1 MRPLGTDD
9 PTRIGDYRLLGL
21 LGAGGMGR
29 VYLGRSAGGRTVAV
43 KVIRPDLIGNEY
55 RERFRRE
62 VTAARRVGGKFT
74 AQVLDA
80 DVDSTPP
87 WLATGYVAGFSLTD
101 AVEQFG
107 TFSENTLLVLAHG
120 LAEALIAVHAAGI
133 VHRDLKPSNVLLAV
147 DGPKVIDFGIARAA
161 EDSALTTTGNV
172 IGSPGFMCPEQV
184 VGPAMGPEG
193 DVFALGGVLVYAA
206 TGQGP
211 FGSGETVQMLYRV
224 VYEEPRLA
232 AVPERLRPLIAA
244 CLNKDVAARP
254 TPQQL
259 LDQLAE
265 LGVPERGGWL
275 PAPVLE
281 EVSRRA
287 VALLDLESG
296 PMELPPVGFAP
307 TEPNPS
313 RSAPTISR
321 PVPQSNS
328 GPLTPL
334 PMTISGP
341 VQAGQ
346 GTAANTVA
354 WQAGPSGGSGVYA
367 PYPPAHDRS
376 GPAYFVG
383 QQPPGQPA
391 HQPPGHYGQGQT
403 RSAPLPKGRSHRTA
417 LIIAAVVVGVLVAVG
432 AFVIGTQL
440 KDKSSNSAVSAK
452 SSAAAGT
459 TSVVT
464 TSASPST
471 TQVSTTSTSGA
482 PVPKAFVGKW
492 TGTAR
497 DALATFDIELTVHD
511 GKVGEEIA
519 ASSNTGQASGTR
531 CERAERLTN
540 VTDTEITFVA
550 RLSGGAGGCMDEG
563 SVSKVL
569 LQSDGS
575 VTYSFS
581 GGFSGLLGNITGTL
595 HKS

>member
-43 KVIRPDLIGNEY
+43 KVIRPDLIGNEF

-62 VTAARRVGGKFT
+62 VTAARRVGGKYT
-74 AQVLDA
+74 APVLDA

-107 TFSENTLLVLAHG
+107 TFNENTLLVLAHG
-120 LAEALIAVHAAGI
+120 LAEALIAVHDAGI

-161 EDSALTTTGNV
+161 EDSALTTTGSV

-184 VGPAMGPEG
+184 VGPTMGPEG

-232 AVPERLRPLIAA
+232 AVPDRLRPLIAA
-244 CLNKDVAARP
+244 CLNKDVTARP

-265 LGVPERGGWL
+265 LEVPERVGWL

-296 PMELPPVGFAP
+296 PVEAVGP
-307 TEPNPS
+307 DPS

-321 PVPQSNS
+321 PMPQSNS
-328 GPLTPL
+328 GPHAAPHALSRT
-334 PMTISGP
+334 
-341 VQAGQ
+341 
-346 GTAANTVA
+346 GTDAVA
-354 WQAGPSGGSGVYA
+354 WQPGNTAWQSGPPGPQANSSHGYA
-367 PYPPAHDRS
+367 PYPPAQDRS
-376 GPAYFVG
+376 GP
-383 QQPPGQPA
+383 QPA
-391 HQPPGHYGQGQT
+391 YYHAQPAPKSRSR
-403 RSAPLPKGRSHRTA
+403 RSALIVAA
-417 LIIAAVVVGVLVAVG
+417 LVVCLIVAGG
-432 AFVIGTQL
+432 AFLIGTQL
-440 KDKSSNSAVSAK
+440 TDKSSDSAATVSTSAVATTVPRTTTSMTQT
-452 SSAAAGT
+452 SETSTSAAAT
-459 TSVVT
+459 DSVI
-464 TSASPST
+464 PE
-471 TQVSTTSTSGA
+471 
-482 PVPKAFVGKW
+482 AFVGKW

-497 DALATFDIELTVHD
+497 DALATFDVELTIHD
-511 GKVGEEIA
+511 GKVGEEL
-519 ASSNTGQASGTR
+519 ASSANTGQASHNR

-540 VTDTEITFVA
+540 ATDTQLTFVA
-550 RLSGGAGGCMDEG
+550 RLSGGASGCMDEG
-563 SVSKVL
+563 STSKVI
-569 LQSDGS
+569 LQPDGS

-581 GGFSGLLGNITGTL
+581 GGFSGVLGDVTGTL
-595 HKS
+595 HKN

>member
-43 KVIRPDLIGNEY
+43 KVIRPDLIGNEF

-74 AQVLDA
+74 APVLDA

-107 TFSENTLLVLAHG
+107 TFDENTLLVLAHG
-120 LAEALIAVHAAGI
+120 LAEALIAVHGAGI

-172 IGSPGFMCPEQV
+172 VGSPGFMCPEQV
-184 VGPAMGPEG
+184 LGPSMGPEG

-232 AVPERLRPLIAA
+232 AVPDRLRPLITA

-265 LGVPERGGWL
+265 LGVPQRGGWL
-275 PAPVLE
+275 PAAVLE

-296 PMELPPVGFAP
+296 PVETVGPDA
-307 TEPNPS
+307 T

-328 GPLTPL
+328 GPHTPPETL
-334 PMTISGP
+334 SRP
-341 VQAGQ
+341 
-346 GTAANTVA
+346 AADTVA
-354 WQAGPSGGSGVYA
+354 WPSGNAAWHSGHPGPQANSSHVYA
-367 PYPPAHDRS
+367 PYPPAQDQS
-376 GPAYFVG
+376 GPRPAYYT
-383 QQPPGQPA
+383 QPQPA
-391 HQPPGHYGQGQT
+391 PKS
-403 RSAPLPKGRSHRTA
+403 RSRRTA
-417 LIIAAVVVGVLVAVG
+417 LIVGAVVICLIVAVG
-432 AFVIGTQL
+432 AFIIGTQL
-440 KDKSSNSAVSAK
+440 TDKSADTAAAVSSSAVA
-452 SSAAAGT
+452 
-459 TSVVT
+459 TSVVPT
-464 TSASPST
+464 ATSTQTSATST
-471 TQVSTTSTSGA
+471 TAAATDSA
-482 PVPKAFVGKW
+482 VPEAFVGKW

-497 DALATFDIELTVHD
+497 DALATFDIELTIHD
-511 GKVGEEIA
+511 GKIGEEVA
-519 ASSNTGQASGTR
+519 TSANTGQASRSR
-531 CERAERLTN
+531 CERAERLTAA
-540 VTDTEITFVA
+540 TDTQITFVA
-550 RLSGGAGGCMDEG
+550 RLTGGASGCMDEG
-563 SVSKVL
+563 STSKVI
-569 LQSDGS
+569 LQPDGS
-575 VTYSFS
+575 VTYSFN
-581 GGFSGLLGNITGTL
+581 GGFSGVLGDITGTL
-595 HKS
+595 HKN

>member
-1 MRPLGTDD
+1 MRPLDPDD
-9 PTRIGDYRLLGL
+9 PARIGDYRLLGL

-43 KVIRPDLIGNEY
+43 KVIRPDLIGGEF

-62 VTAARRVGGKFT
+62 VAAARRVGGKFT

-101 AVEQFG
+101 AVEQFS

-120 LAEALIAVHAAGI
+120 LAEALIAVHGAGI

-224 VYEEPRLA
+224 VYEEPRLN

-254 TPQQL
+254 TPQQVL
-259 LDQLAE
+259 EQLAE

-287 VALLDLESG
+287 VALLDLESVEM
-296 PMELPPVGFAP
+296 PQVGFGQPARDPSRYAP
-307 TEPNPS
+307 TVS
-313 RSAPTISR
+313 Q
-321 PVPQSNS
+321 PVPQPNS
-328 GPLTPL
+328 GPYPR
-334 PMTISGP
+334 
-341 VQAGQ
+341 AGQ
-346 GTAANTVA
+346 TPGQHGSPDTVA
-354 WQAGPSGGSGVYA
+354 WQSGNPMSRANPSGVYA

-376 GPAYFVG
+376 EPRLAYPAQPSVDYYG
-383 QQPPGQPA
+383 QQAPP
-391 HQPPGHYGQGQT
+391 
-403 RSAPLPKGRSHRTA
+403 PKGSRRTA
-417 LIIAAVVVGVLVAVG
+417 LIIAAVLACVVVAVV

-440 KDKSSNSAVSAK
+440 NGKSSDSASTAE
-452 SSAAAGT
+452 SSTAATPAT
-459 TSVVT
+459 DETDTSTST
-464 TSASPST
+464 TSAP
-471 TQVSTTSTSGA
+471 TSEAASGTE
-482 PVPKAFVGKW
+482 VPQAFVGTW

-497 DALATFDIELTVHD
+497 DALATFDIELTILD
-511 GKVGEEIA
+511 GKIGAEIA
-519 ASSNTGQASGTR
+519 TSANTGQASHSR

-540 VTDTEITFVA
+540 VSDTEITFVA
-550 RLSGGAGGCMDEG
+550 RLSGGASGCMDEG
-563 SVSKVL
+563 STSTVK
-569 LQSDGS
+569 LQPDGS
-575 VTYSFS
+575 VAYSFT
-581 GGFSGLLGNITGTL
+581 GGFSGVLGNITGTL

>member
-43 KVIRPDLIGNEY
+43 KVIRPDLIGNEF

-74 AQVLDA
+74 APVLDA

-107 TFSENTLLVLAHG
+107 TFDENTLLVLAHG
-120 LAEALIAVHAAGI
+120 LAEALIAVHGAGI

-184 VGPAMGPEG
+184 LGPTMGPEG

-232 AVPERLRPLIAA
+232 AVPDRLRPLIAS

-259 LDQLAE
+259 LDQLTE

-296 PMELPPVGFAP
+296 PVEAVGP
-307 TEPNPS
+307 DPS
-313 RSAPTISR
+313 RSAPTIS
-321 PVPQSNS
+321 PSTS
-328 GPLTPL
+328 GPHAAPHTL
-334 PMTISGP
+334 SR
-341 VQAGQ
+341 
-346 GTAANTVA
+346 TAADTVA
-354 WQAGPSGGSGVYA
+354 WQSGNTAWQSRPPRPQANSTHMYA
-367 PYPPAHDRS
+367 PPAQDRS
-376 GPAYFVG
+376 GP
-383 QQPPGQPA
+383 QPA
-391 HQPPGHYGQGQT
+391 YYHAQPAPKT
-403 RSAPLPKGRSHRTA
+403 RSRRTA
-417 LIIAAVVVGVLVAVG
+417 LIVAAVVVCLIVAGG
-432 AFVIGTQL
+432 AFLIGTQL
-440 KDKSSNSAVSAK
+440 TDKSSDSAATVSTSAVATSVARTTTSTTQTSAT
-452 SSAAAGT
+452 STSAAAT
-459 TSVVT
+459 DSVI
-464 TSASPST
+464 PE
-471 TQVSTTSTSGA
+471 
-482 PVPKAFVGKW
+482 AFVGKW

-497 DALATFDIELTVHD
+497 DALAVFDIELTIQD
-511 GKVGEEIA
+511 GKIGEEVA
-519 ASSNTGQASGTR
+519 ASANTGQASHSR

-540 VTDTEITFVA
+540 ATDTQLAFVA
-550 RLSGGAGGCMDEG
+550 RLSGGASGCMDEG
-563 SVSKVL
+563 STSKVI
-569 LQSDGS
+569 LQQDGS
-575 VTYSFS
+575 LTYSFS
-581 GGFSGLLGNITGTL
+581 GGFSGVLGDVTGTL
-595 HKS
+595 RKN

>member
-1 MRPLGTDD
+1 MRPLGTED
-9 PTRIGDYRLLGL
+9 PTWIGDYRLLGL

-43 KVIRPDLIGNEY
+43 KVIRPDLIGNEF

-74 AQVLDA
+74 APVLDA

-107 TFSENTLLVLAHG
+107 TFDENTLLVLAHG
-120 LAEALIAVHAAGI
+120 LAEALVAVHGAGI

-184 VGPAMGPEG
+184 VGPTMGPEG
-193 DVFALGGVLVYAA
+193 DVFALGGVLAYAA

-211 FGSGETVQMLYRV
+211 FGSGETVQMLYRI

-232 AVPERLRPLIAA
+232 AVPDRLRPLIEA
-244 CLNKDVAARP
+244 CLNKDAAARP

-259 LDQLAE
+259 LDHVAE

-296 PMELPPVGFAP
+296 PVEAVGPDAA
-307 TEPNPS
+307 
-313 RSAPTISR
+313 RSAPTVSR
-321 PVPQSNS
+321 PMPQWNS
-328 GPLTPL
+328 GPH
-334 PMTISGP
+334 
-341 VQAGQ
+341 
-346 GTAANTVA
+346 GTAQTRSRPAANTVA
-354 WQAGPSGGSGVYA
+354 WQSGSNGWQSEPAGPQANSAQAYA
-367 PYPPAHDRS
+367 PYPPAQDQS
-376 GPAYFVG
+376 GPRPAYYA
-383 QQPPGQPA
+383 Q
-391 HQPPGHYGQGQT
+391 
-403 RSAPLPKGRSHRTA
+403 PLPAPKNRSRRPART
-417 LIIAAVVVGVLVAVG
+417 VRRMVVGLIVAVG
-432 AFVIGTQL
+432 AFVIAARL
-440 KDKSSNSAVSAK
+440 ADKPADTAPSAR
-452 SSAAAGT
+452 SSAAA
-459 TSVVT
+459 
-464 TSASPST
+464 PSFVPT
-471 TQVSTTSTSGA
+471 TTSTSQTTVMRSTA
-482 PVPKAFVGKW
+482 PATESAIPEAFVGTW

-497 DALATFDIELTVHD
+497 DALTTFDIELTIHD
-511 GKVGEEIA
+511 GKIGEEVA
-519 ASSNTGQASGTR
+519 TSANTGQLSRGR
-531 CERAERLTN
+531 CERAERLTTA
-540 VTDTEITFVA
+540 TDTQVTFVA
-550 RLSGGAGGCMDEG
+550 RLSGGANGCMDEG
-563 SVSKVL
+563 SSSKVI
-569 LQSDGS
+569 LQPDGS

-581 GGFSGLLGNITGTL
+581 GGFSGVLGDITGRL
-595 HKS
+595 HKE

>member
-1 MRPLGTDD
+1 MRGPPFAMRPLGTDD

-43 KVIRPDLIGNEY
+43 KVIRPDLIGNEF

-74 AQVLDA
+74 APVLDA

-107 TFSENTLLVLAHG
+107 TFDENTLLVLARG
-120 LAEALIAVHAAGI
+120 LAEALIAVHRAGI

-184 VGPAMGPEG
+184 VGPTMGPEG

-206 TGQGP
+206 AGQGP

-224 VYEEPRLA
+224 VHEQPRLA
-232 AVPERLRPLIAA
+232 AVPDRLRPLIAA
-244 CLNKDVAARP
+244 CLNKDAAARP

-259 LDQLAE
+259 LDHLAE

-296 PMELPPVGFAP
+296 PTEAVGPDPA
-307 TEPNPS
+307 
-313 RSAPTISR
+313 RSAPTVSR
-321 PVPQSNS
+321 PMPPWNS
-328 GPLTPL
+328 GPHPMPRTL
-334 PMTISGP
+334 PP
-341 VQAGQ
+341 
-346 GTAANTVA
+346 TAADTVA
-354 WQAGPSGGSGVYA
+354 WHSGNTGWQSGQPGPQANSSHVYA
-367 PYPPAHDRS
+367 PYPPAQDQS
-376 GPAYFVG
+376 GSRPAYYP
-383 QQPPGQPA
+383 QPQPA
-391 HQPPGHYGQGQT
+391 
-403 RSAPLPKGRSHRTA
+403 PKSRFGRTA
-417 LIIAAVVVGVLVAVG
+417 LIVAAVVVGLIVAGG
-432 AFVIGTQL
+432 AFLIGTQL
-440 KDKSSNSAVSAK
+440 AHTSADAAATVSSSAVAT
-452 SSAAAGT
+452 AVA
-459 TSVVT
+459 
-464 TSASPST
+464 P
-471 TQVSTTSTSGA
+471 STTSTRQTTVTSTTAA
-482 PVPKAFVGKW
+482 PPESAVPEAFVGKW

-497 DALATFDIELTVHD
+497 DALATFDIELTVRD
-511 GKVGEEIA
+511 GKIGEEVA
-519 ASSNTGQASGTR
+519 TSANTGQASRSR
-531 CERAERLTN
+531 CERAERLTTA
-540 VTDTEITFVA
+540 TDTQITFVA
-550 RLSGGAGGCMDEG
+550 RLSGGASGCMDEG
-563 SVSKVL
+563 STSKVI
-569 LQSDGS
+569 LQPDGS

-581 GGFSGLLGNITGTL
+581 GGFSGVLGDITGTL
-595 HKS
+595 YKN

>member
-9 PTRIGDYRLLGL
+9 PPRIGDYRLLGL

-43 KVIRPDLIGNEY
+43 KVIRPDLIGDEY

-80 DVDSTPP
+80 DVDATPP

-107 TFSENTLLVLAHG
+107 TFSEKTLLVLAHG
-120 LAEALIAVHAAGI
+120 LAEALIAVHGAGI

-232 AVPERLRPLIAA
+232 AVPQRLRPLVAA

-287 VALLDLESG
+287 VALLDLESVEM
-296 PMELPPVGFAP
+296 PQVGFAQP
-307 TEPNPS
+307 APDPS
-313 RSAPTISR
+313 RSAPMLSR

-328 GPLTPL
+328 GPHTPA
-334 PMTISGP
+334 PPTNSGP
-341 VQAGQ
+341 VRAGQ
-346 GTAANTVA
+346 GAAAETVA
-354 WQAGPSGGSGVYA
+354 WHAGPTGGSNVYA
-367 PYPPAHDRS
+367 PYPPAYDRS
-376 GPAYFVG
+376 GPRPAYAVG
-383 QQPPGQPA
+383 PQPPGQHPNHPA
-391 HQPPGHYGQGQT
+391 AQPKRHA
-403 RSAPLPKGRSHRTA
+403 RRTA
-417 LIIAAVVVGVLVAVG
+417 LIVAAVVVGVVAAVG
-432 AFVIGTQL
+432 AFVIGTQF
-440 KDKSSNSAVSAK
+440 KGNSSDSATANRSA
-452 SSAAAGT
+452 T
-459 TSVVT
+459 
-464 TSASPST
+464 
-471 TQVSTTSTSGA
+471 VSTTSDTTTSATPSTTEVSSTPTAGTS
-482 PVPKAFVGKW
+482 VPKAFVGKW

-497 DALATFDIELTVHD
+497 DALATFDIELTIRD

-519 ASSNTGQASGTR
+519 SSSNTGQASGSR

-540 VTDTEITFVA
+540 ASDSEISFVA
-550 RLSGGAGGCMDEG
+550 RLSGGASGCMDEG
-563 SVSKVL
+563 SISKVV

-575 VTYSFS
+575 VSYSFS
-581 GGFSGLLGNITGTL
+581 GGFSGILGNVTGTL

>member
-43 KVIRPDLIGNEY
+43 KVIRPDLIGDEY

-120 LAEALIAVHAAGI
+120 LADALIAVHGAGI

-259 LDQLAE
+259 LDQLGE

-287 VALLDLESG
+287 VALLDLESVEM
-296 PMELPPVGFAP
+296 PQVGFAQP
-307 TEPNPS
+307 GPDPS

-328 GPLTPL
+328 GPHTPL
-334 PMTISGP
+334 PTTTSGP
-341 VQAGQ
+341 VQAGR
-346 GTAANTVA
+346 GAADTVA
-354 WQAGPSGGSGVYA
+354 GHADPTGGSGVYA
-367 PYPPAHDRS
+367 PYPPAYDRS
-376 GPAYFVG
+376 GPQPAHFVG
-383 QQPPGQPA
+383 QQPPGRHPNHHGPQPKN
-391 HQPPGHYGQGQT
+391 
-403 RSAPLPKGRSHRTA
+403 RSRRTA
-417 LIIAAVVVGVLVAVG
+417 LIIAVAVVCVLVAVG
-432 AFVIGTQL
+432 AFVIGTRL
-440 KDKSSNSAVSAK
+440 NDKSSNSDASAN
-452 SSAAAGT
+452 SSAEVST
-459 TSVVT
+459 TSDATV
-464 TSASPST
+464 SASPST
-471 TQVSTTSTSGA
+471 TEVSSTSTSDTS
-482 PVPKAFVGKW
+482 VPKAFVGTW

-497 DALATFDIELTVHD
+497 DALATFDIELTIRD
-511 GKVGEEIA
+511 GEVGDEIA
-519 ASSNTGQASGTR
+519 TSSNTGQASGSR
-531 CERAERLTN
+531 CERAERLTT
-540 VTDTEITFVA
+540 VTESEITFVA
-550 RLSGGAGGCMDEG
+550 RLSGGASGCMDEG
-563 SVSKVL
+563 SVSKVV
-569 LQSDGS
+569 LQPDGS
-575 VTYSFS
+575 VSYSFT
-581 GGFSGLLGNITGTL
+581 GGFSGVLGNITGTL

>member
-9 PTRIGDYRLLGL
+9 PMRIGDYRLLGL

-43 KVIRPDLIGNEY
+43 KVIRPDLIGNEF

-74 AQVLDA
+74 APVLDA

-120 LAEALIAVHAAGI
+120 LAEALIAVHGAGI

-184 VGPAMGPEG
+184 VGPTMGPEG

-211 FGSGETVQMLYRV
+211 FGTGETVQMLYRV
-224 VYEEPRLA
+224 VYEEPRLT
-232 AVPERLRPLIAA
+232 AVPDRLRPLVAA

-296 PMELPPVGFAP
+296 PVEAVGPDPA
-307 TEPNPS
+307 
-313 RSAPTISR
+313 RSAATISR
-321 PVPQSNS
+321 PLPQSNS
-328 GPLTPL
+328 GPHTPPHPL
-334 PMTISGP
+334 SRP
-341 VQAGQ
+341 
-346 GTAANTVA
+346 AADTVA
-354 WQAGPSGGSGVYA
+354 WQSGNTAWQSGPPGPQANSSRMYA
-367 PYPPAHDRS
+367 PYPPAQDQS
-376 GPAYFVG
+376 GP
-383 QQPPGQPA
+383 QPA
-391 HQPPGHYGQGQT
+391 YYYPQPAPKS
-403 RSAPLPKGRSHRTA
+403 RSRRTA
-417 LIIAAVVVGVLVAVG
+417 WTVAAVVVGLIVAGG
-432 AFVIGTQL
+432 AFLIGTQL
-440 KDKSSNSAVSAK
+440 TDKSSDSAATVSTSAVVTSAAPTTTAATQT
-452 SSAAAGT
+452 SATSTSAAAT
-459 TSVVT
+459 D
-464 TSASPST
+464 SAIPE
-471 TQVSTTSTSGA
+471 
-482 PVPKAFVGKW
+482 AFVGKW

-497 DALATFDIELTVHD
+497 DALATFDIELTIHD
-511 GKVGEEIA
+511 GKVGEEVA
-519 ASSNTGQASGTR
+519 TSANTGQASRSR

-540 VTDTEITFVA
+540 ATDTQLTFVA
-550 RLSGGAGGCMDEG
+550 RLSGGASGCMDEG
-563 SVSKVL
+563 STSKVI
-569 LQSDGS
+569 LQPDGS

-581 GGFSGLLGNITGTL
+581 GGFSGVLGDVTGTL
-595 HKS
+595 HKN

>member
-9 PTRIGDYRLLGL
+9 PTRIGDYQLLGL

-43 KVIRPDLIGNEY
+43 KVIRPDLIGTEF

-62 VTAARRVGGKFT
+62 VTAARRVDGKFT

-107 TFSENTLLVLAHG
+107 TFNENTLLVLAHG
-120 LAEALIAVHAAGI
+120 LAEALRAVHGAGI

-161 EDSALTTTGNV
+161 EDSALTTTGSI

-211 FGSGETVQMLYRV
+211 FGAGDTVQMLYRV
-224 VYEEPRLA
+224 VHEQPRLA
-232 AVPERLRPLIAA
+232 AVPDRLRPLIEA
-244 CLNKDVAARP
+244 CLNKEVAARP

-296 PMELPPVGFAP
+296 PVEAVGP
-307 TEPNPS
+307 DST
-313 RSAPTISR
+313 PTISR

-328 GPLTPL
+328 GPHAPPHTLSRPAADTVASQSGN
-334 PMTISGP
+334 TARQSGP
-341 VQAGQ
+341 PGPQAH
-346 GTAANTVA
+346 
-354 WQAGPSGGSGVYA
+354 PSRVYA
-367 PYPPAHDRS
+367 PYPPAQDRPEPQ
-376 GPAYFVG
+376 PAYYR
-383 QQPPGQPA
+383 QPQPA
-391 HQPPGHYGQGQT
+391 PKS
-403 RSAPLPKGRSHRTA
+403 RSRRTA
-417 LIIAAVVVGVLVAVG
+417 LIVAAVVVSLLVAGG
-432 AFVIGTQL
+432 AFIIGTRL
-440 KDKSSNSAVSAK
+440 TDKSADTAATVRSSTVATSIAPTTPTRQTSATSTT
-452 SSAAAGT
+452 AAAT
-459 TSVVT
+459 ESVI
-464 TSASPST
+464 PE
-471 TQVSTTSTSGA
+471 
-482 PVPKAFVGKW
+482 AFVGTW

-497 DALATFDIELTVHD
+497 DALATFDIELTIRD
-511 GKVGEEIA
+511 GKIGEEVA
-519 ASSNTGQASGTR
+519 TSANTGQAARSR
-531 CERAERLTN
+531 CERAERPTA
-540 VTDTEITFVA
+540 VTDTQITFVA
-550 RLSGGAGGCMDEG
+550 RLTGGANGCMDEG
-563 SVSKVL
+563 STSKVN
-569 LQSDGS
+569 LQPDGS
-575 VTYSFS
+575 LTYSFNS
-581 GGFSGLLGNITGTL
+581 GFSGVLGDITGTL
-595 HKS
+595 HKK

>member
-43 KVIRPDLIGNEY
+43 KVIRPDLIGNEF

-74 AQVLDA
+74 APVLDA

-107 TFSENTLLVLAHG
+107 TFDENTLLVLAHG

-161 EDSALTTTGNV
+161 EDSGLTTTGSV

-184 VGPAMGPEG
+184 VGPTMGPEG
-193 DVFALGGVLVYAA
+193 DVFALGGVLAYAA

-232 AVPERLRPLIAA
+232 AVPDRLRPLIAA

-259 LDQLAE
+259 LDHLAG
-265 LGVPERGGWL
+265 LGVPERVGWL

-296 PMELPPVGFAP
+296 PVEAIRPDP
-307 TEPNPS
+307 
-313 RSAPTISR
+313 APTISR

-328 GPLTPL
+328 GPHTPPHPL
-334 PMTISGP
+334 SRPAPDTVTWQSRNTAWQSGP
-341 VQAGQ
+341 PGPQANPNHQ
-346 GTAANTVA
+346 H
-354 WQAGPSGGSGVYA
+354 A
-367 PYPPAHDRS
+367 PYPPAQHRP
-376 GPAYFVG
+376 GPQPAYHR
-383 QQPPGQPA
+383 PPQ
-391 HQPPGHYGQGQT
+391 
-403 RSAPLPKGRSHRTA
+403 SAPKKRSRRTA
-417 LIIAAVVVGVLVAVG
+417 LIVATVAVG
-432 AFVIGTQL
+432 AFIIGAQL
-440 KDKSSNSAVSAK
+440 TDKSTDTAAPVRDSAVATPD
-452 SSAAAGT
+452 APMT
-459 TSVVT
+459 TSVEQT
-464 TSASPST
+464 YATST
-471 TQVSTTSTSGA
+471 TAAATESVI
-482 PVPKAFVGKW
+482 PEEFVGTW
-492 TGTAR
+492 TGIAR
-497 DALATFDIELTVHD
+497 DGLGGYEIVLRLNSGE
-511 GKVGEEIA
+511 VGQQIGT
-519 ASSNTGQASGTR
+519 SSNTGKIIGLK
-531 CERAERLTN
+531 CGRAETLTATSAN
-540 VTDTEITFVA
+540 VIMLTAKLIEDSV
-550 RLSGGAGGCMDEG
+550 GCNDDG
-563 SVSKVL
+563 STSRVEL
-569 LQSDGS
+569 RSDGTLS
-575 VTYSFS
+575 YRTS
-581 GGFSGLLGNITGTL
+581 GVAGDMTGTL
-595 HKS
+595 TRTS

>member
-43 KVIRPDLIGNEY
+43 KVIRPDLIGNEF

-74 AQVLDA
+74 APVLDA
-80 DVDSTPP
+80 EVDSTPP

-120 LAEALIAVHAAGI
+120 LAEALIAVHGAGI

-184 VGPAMGPEG
+184 VGPTMGPEG
-193 DVFALGGVLVYAA
+193 DIFALGGVLVYAA

-232 AVPERLRPLIAA
+232 AVPDRLRPLVAA

-296 PMELPPVGFAP
+296 PVEAIGPD
-307 TEPNPS
+307 PS

-321 PVPQSNS
+321 AVPQSNS
-328 GPLTPL
+328 GPHTL
-334 PMTISGP
+334 SRS
-341 VQAGQ
+341 
-346 GTAANTVA
+346 AADTVA
-354 WQAGPSGGSGVYA
+354 WQSGSTAWQSGPPGPQGNSSHVYA
-367 PYPPAHDRS
+367 PYPAAQDRS
-376 GPAYFVG
+376 GP
-383 QQPPGQPA
+383 QPA
-391 HQPPGHYGQGQT
+391 YHHALP
-403 RSAPLPKGRSHRTA
+403 RSRSRRPA
-417 LIIAAVVVGVLVAVG
+417 LIVAAVVVGLIVAGG
-432 AFVIGTQL
+432 AFLIGTQL
-440 KDKSSNSAVSAK
+440 TDKSSDSAATVSTSAVATSVARTTTSTTQTSAT
-452 SSAAAGT
+452 STSAAAT
-459 TSVVT
+459 DSVI
-464 TSASPST
+464 PE
-471 TQVSTTSTSGA
+471 
-482 PVPKAFVGKW
+482 AFVGKW

-497 DALATFDIELTVHD
+497 DALATFDIELTIHD
-511 GKVGEEIA
+511 GKVGEEVA
-519 ASSNTGQASGTR
+519 ASANTGQASRSR

-540 VTDTEITFVA
+540 ATDTQLTFVA
-550 RLSGGAGGCMDEG
+550 RLSGGASGCMDEG
-563 SVSKVL
+563 STSKVT
-569 LQSDGS
+569 LQPDGS

-581 GGFSGLLGNITGTL
+581 GGFSGVLGDITGTL

>member
-43 KVIRPDLIGNEY
+43 KVIRPDLIGNEF

-74 AQVLDA
+74 APVLDA

-120 LAEALIAVHAAGI
+120 LAEALIAVHGAGI

-184 VGPAMGPEG
+184 LGPTMGPEG

-232 AVPERLRPLIAA
+232 AVPDRLRPLIAA

-296 PMELPPVGFAP
+296 PVEAVGP
-307 TEPNPS
+307 DPS

-321 PVPQSNS
+321 AVSQSPHTLS
-328 GPLTPL
+328 RP
-334 PMTISGP
+334 
-341 VQAGQ
+341 
-346 GTAANTVA
+346 AADTVA
-354 WQAGPSGGSGVYA
+354 WQSGNTAWPSGQTGPQGNSSHVYA
-367 PYPPAHDRS
+367 PYPPAQDRS
-376 GPAYFVG
+376 GP
-383 QQPPGQPA
+383 QPA
-391 HQPPGHYGQGQT
+391 YYHAPPKS
-403 RSAPLPKGRSHRTA
+403 RSRRPA
-417 LIIAAVVVGVLVAVG
+417 LIVAAVVVCLIVAGG
-432 AFVIGTQL
+432 AFLIGTQL
-440 KDKSSNSAVSAK
+440 TDKSADSAATVSTTPVAT
-452 SSAAAGT
+452 SVARTTTSTAQTSATSTSAAAT
-459 TSVVT
+459 DSVI
-464 TSASPST
+464 PE
-471 TQVSTTSTSGA
+471 
-482 PVPKAFVGKW
+482 AFVGKW

-497 DALATFDIELTVHD
+497 DALATFDIELTIHD
-511 GKVGEEIA
+511 GKVGEEVA
-519 ASSNTGQASGTR
+519 TSANTGQASRSR

-540 VTDTEITFVA
+540 ATDTQLTFVA
-550 RLSGGAGGCMDEG
+550 RLSGGASGCMDEG
-563 SVSKVL
+563 STSKVI
-569 LQSDGS
+569 LQPDGS

-581 GGFSGLLGNITGTL
+581 GGFSGVLGDITGTL

>member
-43 KVIRPDLIGNEY
+43 KVIRPDLIGNEF

-74 AQVLDA
+74 APVLDA

-107 TFSENTLLVLAHG
+107 TFSESTLLVLAHG
-120 LAEALIAVHAAGI
+120 LAEALIAVHGAGI

-147 DGPKVIDFGIARAA
+147 DGPKVIDFGIARGA

-184 VGPAMGPEG
+184 VGPTMGPEG

-211 FGSGETVQMLYRV
+211 FGAGETVQMLYRV
-224 VYEEPRLA
+224 VYEEPRLT
-232 AVPERLRPLIAA
+232 AVPDRLRPLIAA
-244 CLNKDVAARP
+244 CLNKEVAARP

-296 PMELPPVGFAP
+296 PVEAVGPDPA
-307 TEPNPS
+307 
-313 RSAPTISR
+313 RSAATISR
-321 PVPQSNS
+321 PLPQSNS
-328 GPLTPL
+328 GPHTLSRP
-334 PMTISGP
+334 
-341 VQAGQ
+341 
-346 GTAANTVA
+346 AADTVA
-354 WQAGPSGGSGVYA
+354 WQSGNTAWQSGPPGPQANSSRVYA
-367 PYPPAHDRS
+367 PYPPAQDQ
-376 GPAYFVG
+376 PG
-383 QQPPGQPA
+383 QQAAYYYPPTAP
-391 HQPPGHYGQGQT
+391 
-403 RSAPLPKGRSHRTA
+403 RSRSRRTA
-417 LIIAAVVVGVLVAVG
+417 WIITAVVAGLIVAGG
-432 AFVIGTQL
+432 AFLIGTQL
-440 KDKSSNSAVSAK
+440 TDKSSDSAATVSASAVVTSVAPTTTATPQASATSTSAAATNSAVPEAL
-452 SSAAAGT
+452 
-459 TSVVT
+459 
-464 TSASPST
+464 
-471 TQVSTTSTSGA
+471 
-482 PVPKAFVGKW
+482 VGKW

-497 DALATFDIELTVHD
+497 DALATFDIELTIHE

-519 ASSNTGQASGTR
+519 TSANTGQASRSR

-540 VTDTEITFVA
+540 ATDTQITFVA
-550 RLSGGAGGCMDEG
+550 RLSGGASGCMDEG
-563 SVSKVL
+563 STSKVI
-569 LQSDGS
+569 LQPDGS

-581 GGFSGLLGNITGTL
+581 GGFSGVLGDITGTL
-595 HKS
+595 HKN